1 MLPPYFPYQEG
12 EPILSRGN
20 NVMSKKQCTL
30 VLLMLAALALGSIL
44 LVACARPGTPGA
56 SVSTGPGSAATA
68 GSSSSGGVE
77 PTVHMGVSNF
87 VDSSVDVPKGSKLML
102 IDDGAYVHILSNGSW
117 VNSTPRPAKEPGAPT
132 VNNLQINGNNVEI
145 GPFATAGTFH
155 IYCSIHPNMNLTIVV
170 K

>member
-1 MLPPYFPYQEG
+1 
-12 EPILSRGN
+12 
-20 NVMSKKQCTL
+20 MSKKRCTL

-44 LVACARPGTPGA
+44 LAACARPGTPSA
-56 SVSTGPGSAATA
+56 SVGTGPSSS
-68 GSSSSGGVE
+68 GSSSSGGGE

-87 VDSSVDVPKGSKLML
+87 VQSSVDVPKGSKLML

-117 VNSTPRPAKEPGAPT
+117 VNGSPRPAKEPGAPT
-132 VNNLQINGNNVEI
+132 VNNLQVSGNNVEI

-155 IYCSIHPNMNLTIVV
+155 IYCSIHPGMNLMIIV

>member
-1 MLPPYFPYQEG
+1 
-12 EPILSRGN
+12 
-20 NVMSKKQCTL
+20 MSKKQCTW

-56 SVSTGPGSAATA
+56 SASASPGSS
-68 GSSSSGGVE
+68 GSSSSGGGGGA
-77 PTVHMGVSNF
+77 PTVHMGPSNF
-87 VDSSVDVPKGSKLML
+87 LQPSVDVPKGSKLML
-102 IDDGAYVHILSNGSW
+102 VDDGSYLHILANGSW
-117 VNSTPRPAKEPGAPT
+117 VNGTAKPAKEPGAPT

-155 IYCSIHPNMNLTIVV
+155 IYCTIHLNMNLMITV